1 MDTVMRRRAFLSTVG
16 ALSALA
22 VCPGCSGSKG
32 APKPSIA
39 PIAARSYTSAPSP
52 PNAAAA
58 PSSFSA
64 QPLWPDFGRID
75 VITAVREHYLCA
87 SADVSEETEAAWT
100 VSSGSCPVV
109 ADLEGPTTWAVLP
122 DGDGAWTTRAITA
135 ADFSTASADP
145 ASSSTPGI
153 PMYQLVTGP
162 ALLDETYAYLAV
174 GLISGERLSSS
185 DAVCP
190 VDLVKVDLSD
200 GTIAASTRVSNAF
213 VINRIEHGISMSF
226 TEDRSALLISGDSTS
241 KDESTPEA
249 IGIGLRLS
257 ATDLSV
263 QFDATTVLAEPV
275 SRRKT
280 CGEALT
286 ATYEDREVIV
296 YLSDG
301 TTETLT
307 ELEAA
312 AVRDGRLYYYDVTR
326 FPNSSTIKSHGA
338 AHARNLGT
346 GETIT
351 ISENDSNAFD
361 DIDNFN
367 NTDARPLYTDQ
378 HDVILWSRTSGTDP
392 SSFSVWKPDQTT
404 PTLSWKKAEQA
415 IPTAAC
421 VFGDVVYTVG
431 GPLRLVSLSS
441 GEELSE
447 VPGKAWNWSTRIAVT
462 AWGLAVGS
470 AFYPATEWFDS

>member
-1 MDTVMRRRAFLSTVG
+1 MRLDRYKNHDIEV
-16 ALSALA
+16 
-22 VCPGCSGSKG
+22 V
-32 APKPSIA
+32 
-39 PIAARSYTSAPSP
+39 
-52 PNAAAA
+52 
-58 PSSFSA
+58 
-64 QPLWPDFGRID
+64 ID
-75 VITAVREHYLCA
+75 KL
-87 SADVSEETEAAWT
+87 
-100 VSSGSCPVV
+100 
-109 ADLEGPTTWAVLP
+109 
-122 DGDGAWTTRAITA
+122 
-135 ADFSTASADP
+135 
-145 ASSSTPGI
+145 
-153 PMYQLVTGP
+153 
-162 ALLDETYAYLAV
+162 
-174 GLISGERLSSS
+174 
-185 DAVCP
+185 
-190 VDLVKVDLSD
+190 
-200 GTIAASTRVSNAF
+200 RVQ
-213 VINRIEHGISMSF
+213 
-226 TEDRSALLISGDSTS
+226 S
-241 KDESTPEA
+241 KDEERLKKSVRQALQQGDGLMLILDADMRARDVVALGTEGLKA
-249 IGIGLRLS
+249 IVTRFGE
-257 ATDLSV
+257 
-263 QFDATTVLAEPV
+263 QVLAPDG
-275 SRRKT
+275 SLNRR
-280 CGEALT
+280 AL
-286 ATYEDREVIV
+286 AGIVFADPQARADLNAIIHPRVRERA
-296 YLSDG
+296 L
-301 TTETLT
+301 

-361 DIDNFN
+361 DIDNSN

>member
-1 MDTVMRRRAFLSTVG
+1 MRRRTFLTATAAAG
-16 ALSALA
+16 TLSALA
-22 VCPGCSGSKG
+22 ACSGSNSPVSTPSPSFGVTPSSRPSPTPSG
-32 APKPSIA
+32 AYKH
-39 PIAARSYTSAPSP
+39 SP
-52 PNAAAA
+52 PNAAAV
-58 PSSFSA
+58 PSSFAS
-64 QPLWPDFGRID
+64 QPRWPNFGTAGS
-75 VITAVREHYLCA
+75 ITALRENYLCG
-87 SADVSEETEAAWT
+87 SAGPEAEDEVRRT
-100 VSSGSCPVV
+100 FLGHCPVV
-109 ADLEGPTTWAVLP
+109 AELENLTTWAVLP
-122 DGDGAWTTRAITA
+122 DDDGTW
-135 ADFSTASADP
+135 STSTVRSADSFTAP
-145 ASSSTPGI
+145 ETAGSLSTLPSSRY
-153 PMYQLVTGP
+153 MLLTGP
-162 ALLDETYAYLAV
+162 ALLDETYAYLTIGILDDTQISADY
-174 GLISGERLSSS
+174 GLAHTLCR
-185 DAVCP
+185 
-190 VDLVKVDLSD
+190 VDLVKVALSD
-200 GTIAASTRVSNAF
+200 GAVAASTTLSNNFIADS
-213 VINRIEHGISMSF
+213 IEKTRTFALSF
-226 TEDRSALLISGDSTS
+226 SEDRSALLIAGDNE
-241 KDESTPEA
+241 DQELDPN
-249 IGIGLRLS
+249 GIGLRLS

-415 IPTAAC
+415 IPCLLYTSDAA
-421 VFGDVVYTVG
+421 D
-431 GPLRLVSLSS
+431 
-441 GEELSE
+441 E
-447 VPGKAWNWSTRIAVT
+447 
-462 AWGLAVGS
+462 
-470 AFYPATEWFDS
+470 